1 MSQQR
6 CQLFRSLSLLQAS
19 GFCLDRSLDL
29 MGRQLDHGLAL
40 RKAAA
45 ILRSGGSLGQALRDA
60 DGFFSSYHQAVIH
73 LGERSGTLDHCFE
86 YLARHEESSSRLR
99 QKIQAQLIYPGLVL
113 GTLTLI
119 VLILGPLL
127 LSHLHLP
134 FSLFWLLLP
143 ATAAPALLSRP
154 AVRGRLARWGP
165 VGRLRKVWATSR
177 FLSCWGDL
185 LEQGIPML
193 QSLQLTAHANPD
205 AECRAAVHFILE
217 RLRAGGDLCEGF
229 QSCGYFGP
237 VVTGTIVAGLECGSL
252 DQLIRPLVELYEVE
266 LDTSL
271 EAVTS
276 LLCPLCMLAVGGL
289 LLVFLLASAGP
300 LLKMASQ
307 L

>member
-1 MSQQR
+1 MKRQR

-29 MGRQLDHGLAL
+29 MGRQLGHGMAL

-73 LGERSGTLDHCFE
+73 LGESSGTLDHCFE

-113 GTLTLI
+113 AALMLV
-119 VLILGPLL
+119 VLVLGPWL
-127 LSHLHLP
+127 LSHLQLP
-134 FSLFWLLLP
+134 FNTFWLLLP
-143 ATAAPALLSRP
+143 AALVPALLSRP
-154 AVRGRLARWGP
+154 AVRGRLVRWGP
-165 VGRLRKVWATSR
+165 LGRLRKVWATSR

-185 LEQGIPML
+185 LEQGTPML

-205 AECRAAVHFILE
+205 PECQAAVHLILE
-217 RLRAGGDLCEGF
+217 RLRAGGDLCECFEG
-229 QSCGYFGP
+229 CGYFGP
-237 VVTGTIVAGLECGSL
+237 VVTGTVVAGLECGSL
-252 DQLIRPLVELYEVE
+252 DRLLRPLVELYEVE

-271 EAVTS
+271 EAVAS
-276 LLCPLCMLAVGGL
+276 LLCPLCMLAVGAL
-289 LLVFLLASAGP
+289 LLVFLMASAGP
-300 LLKMASQ
+300 LLKMVSQ